1 MFLVDSLVV
10 GPFRLPLSLWELLQ
24 CWSNLGGG
32 PFGLPLSL
40 WELLHV
46 GAILV
51 VGLSDCHSPF
61 GSFSNVGGVD
71 WSFCFLHV
79 ILYLESRLVALFA
92 STCRG
97 IRWYR
102 ARAPPL
108 SCDDPRQM
116 KKGRKGLVS
125 SPSVHHVEAC
135 VRKTI
140 SVAAP
145 SN

>member
-1 MFLVDSLVV
+1 MLVV
-10 GPFRLPLSLWELLQ
+10 GVVHYGSLFYFRCLQLIPWWWGLSD
-24 CWSNLGGG
+24 CHS
-32 PFGLPLSL
+32 PFGSFSN
-40 WELLHV
+40 V